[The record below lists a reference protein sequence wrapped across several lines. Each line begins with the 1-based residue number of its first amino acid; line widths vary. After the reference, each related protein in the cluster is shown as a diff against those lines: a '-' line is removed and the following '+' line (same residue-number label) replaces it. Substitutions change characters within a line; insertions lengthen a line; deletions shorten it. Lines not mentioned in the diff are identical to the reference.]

1 MVVPMSSDRRT
12 ALLVLPVLLVLC
24 MPERVL
30 AQRASVTGTIQDS
43 TGAVVPLAK
52 VTAQNKATGIS
63 RSAFTADS
71 GSFRISSLAPGIY
84 DVRIEKNGFK
94 AVEYSQVELAV
105 DQVQNLDTTLV
116 PSSIQETITVKGE
129 SIAAIDLN
137 DIETGN
143 TITSQQIENL
153 PLILRD
159 PYQLTLLSPGAIQSN
174 SILGGFSVNGSRERN
189 NNFLMDGTN
198 NNDAEIPGL
207 SLPQP
212 GLTALN
218 PDSVQEFQVITS
230 NFRSLGAIPVSVV
243 DIVSKS
249 GSNDF
254 HGDAYW
260 FGRYNALGARDFFNH
275 EVNSAGQVVAKDFY
289 VRNTLGA
296 SAGGPLV
303 RNKIFWFANYDVE
316 RFITTLTNTSTVPVP
331 AFKTRVFTYQG
342 VPADLTTRE
351 NYLGLPLDPTL

>member
-30 AQRASVTGTIQDS
+30 AQRASVIGTIQDS

-94 AVEYSQVELAV
+94 TVEYSQVELAV

-129 SIAAIDLN
+129 SIGAIDLN

-159 PYQLTLLSPGAIQSN
+159 PYQLTLLSPGAIQSS
-174 SILGGFSVNGSRERN
+174 SIFGGFSVNGSRERQK
-189 NNFLMDGTN
+189 
-198 NNDAEIPGL
+198 E
-207 SLPQP
+207 
-212 GLTALN
+212 
-218 PDSVQEFQVITS
+218 
-230 NFRSLGAIPVSVV
+230 
-243 DIVSKS
+243 
-249 GSNDF
+249 
-254 HGDAYW
+254 
-260 FGRYNALGARDFFNH
+260 
-275 EVNSAGQVVAKDFY
+275 
-289 VRNTLGA
+289 
-296 SAGGPLV
+296 
-303 RNKIFWFANYDVE
+303 
-316 RFITTLTNTSTVPVP
+316 
-331 AFKTRVFTYQG
+331 
-342 VPADLTTRE
+342 
-351 NYLGLPLDPTL
+351 

>member
-1 MVVPMSSDRRT
+1 MLLWPASLDGFREEVNNTTEPPGNFARSMNAAFPLCHWERYWATNSQLSDSPFGKTLPGWEVVPMSSDRRT
-12 ALLVLPVLLVLC
+12 ALIVLPVLLVLC

-94 AVEYSQVELAV
+94 TVEYSQVELAV

-174 SILGGFSVNGSRERN
+174 SIPAPH
-189 NNFLMDGTN
+189 FLN
-198 NNDAEIPGL
+198 C
-207 SLPQP
+207 
-212 GLTALN
+212 
-218 PDSVQEFQVITS
+218 DSCLRIHKQS
-230 NFRSLGAIPVSVV
+230 S
-243 DIVSKS
+243 
-249 GSNDF
+249 
-254 HGDAYW
+254 W
-260 FGRYNALGARDFFNH
+260 RD
-275 EVNSAGQVVAKDFY
+275 
-289 VRNTLGA
+289 
-296 SAGGPLV
+296 
-303 RNKIFWFANYDVE
+303 
-316 RFITTLTNTSTVPVP
+316 
-331 AFKTRVFTYQG
+331 
-342 VPADLTTRE
+342 
-351 NYLGLPLDPTL
+351 

>member
-1 MVVPMSSDRRT
+1 MSSDRRT
-12 ALLVLPVLLVLC
+12 ALLVLPVLLALC

-94 AVEYSQVELAV
+94 TVEYSQVELAV
-105 DQVQNLDTTLV
+105 DPGSNLDTTLV
-116 PSSIQETITVKGE
+116 PSSIRETITVKGE

-137 DIETGN
+137 DAETGN

-230 NFRSLGAIPVSVV
+230 NFLPEFGRNTGSVV

-303 RNKIFWFANYDVE
+303 RNKTFWFANYDVE
-316 RFITTLTNTSTVPVP
+316 RFITTLTDTSTVPVP
-331 AFKTRVFTYQG
+331 AFKTGVFTYQG

>member
-1 MVVPMSSDRRT
+1 MSSDRRT

-94 AVEYSQVELAV
+94 TVEYSQVELAV

-137 DIETGN
+137 DAETGN

-159 PYQLTLLSPGAIQSN
+159 PYQLTLLSPGAIQSS
-174 SILGGFSVNGSRERN
+174 SIFGGFSVNGSRERN
-189 NNFLMDGTN
+189 NNFLMDGTD

-212 GLTALN
+212 GLTSLN
-218 PDSVQEFQVITS
+218 PDAVQEFRVITS
-230 NFRSLGAIPVSVV
+230 NFLPEFGRNTGAIV
-243 DIVSKS
+243 DIITKR
-249 GSNDF
+249 GTNDF
-254 HGDAYW
+254 HSDLYW
-260 FGRYNALGARDFFNH
+260 YGRYDALGARDYFNH
-275 EVNSAGQVVAKDFY
+275 QINATGHLVPKDSY
-289 VRNTLGA
+289 VRNIFGG
-296 SAGGPLV
+296 SAGGPIV
-303 RNKIFWFANYDVE
+303 RDKTFWFANYE
-316 RFITTLTNTSTVPVP
+316 GQRFVTTLTNTSTMPTP
-331 AFKTRVFTYQG
+331 EFKRGKFTFNGQPID
-342 VPADLTTRE
+342 VSASSLANCPND
-351 NYLGLPLDPTL
+351 NK

>member
-1 MVVPMSSDRRT
+1 M
-12 ALLVLPVLLVLC
+12 
-24 MPERVL
+24 
-30 AQRASVTGTIQDS
+30 
-43 TGAVVPLAK
+43 
-52 VTAQNKATGIS
+52 
-63 RSAFTADS
+63 
-71 GSFRISSLAPGIY
+71 
-84 DVRIEKNGFK
+84 
-94 AVEYSQVELAV
+94 
-105 DQVQNLDTTLV
+105 
-116 PSSIQETITVKGE
+116 KGE

-137 DIETGN
+137 DAETGN

-230 NFRSLGAIPVSVV
+230 NFLPEFGRNTGSVV

-303 RNKIFWFANYDVE
+303 RNKTFWFANYDVE
-316 RFITTLTNTSTVPVP
+316 RFITTLTDTSTVPVP
-331 AFKTRVFTYQG
+331 AFKTGVFTYQG

>member
-1 MVVPMSSDRRT
+1 MTS
-12 ALLVLPVLLVLC
+12 AL
-24 MPERVL
+24 RK
-30 AQRASVTGTIQDS
+30 TGLRQSNIRKWS
-43 TGAVVPLAK
+43 
-52 VTAQNKATGIS
+52 
-63 RSAFTADS
+63 
-71 GSFRISSLAPGIY
+71 
-84 DVRIEKNGFK
+84 
-94 AVEYSQVELAV
+94 LAV

-137 DIETGN
+137 DAETGN

-230 NFRSLGAIPVSVV
+230 NFLPE
-243 DIVSKS
+243 
-249 GSNDF
+249 
-254 HGDAYW
+254 
-260 FGRYNALGARDFFNH
+260 FGRNTGFCGGHREQERQQRLSRRRLLVWAL
-275 EVNSAGQVVAKDFY
+275 
-289 VRNTLGA
+289 
-296 SAGGPLV
+296 
-303 RNKIFWFANYDVE
+303 
-316 RFITTLTNTSTVPVP
+316 
-331 AFKTRVFTYQG
+331 
-342 VPADLTTRE
+342 
-351 NYLGLPLDPTL
+351 